1 MENYYPDLAKLSAKN
16 NAKLLHE
23 RVVSTMQSDI
33 NSLIDN
39 WNFKEAWIIQKV
51 LDNIMRDYNQE
62 VHWVTKQFKTFKFKR

>member
-23 RVVSTMQSDI
+23 RVVGELQSGI

-39 WNFKEAWIIQKV
+39 WNFEEAGIIQKA

-62 VHWVTKQFKTFKFKR
+62 VHWVTKQFKTFQFKR